1 MRWPATR
8 AAPLSPLWQ
17 WFALGRAHLSTPCGR
32 RGGVALLTA
41 LQRGDNLFHPL
52 PLRVQILQRL
62 IEVHVPPPFLDR
74 TYHHRT
80 ICKASAAEPGVS
92 QRIWD
97 LTVGMRTREFHSG
110 TVFPG

>member
-74 TYHHRT
+74 TYHHR
-80 ICKASAAEPGVS
+80 SAPAECPAEPFDGLDPRSSRGAVARWRLDIP
-92 QRIWD
+92 QYR
-97 LTVGMRTREFHSG
+97 
-110 TVFPG
+110 